1 MEREKLVEKGFGLEN
16 STCQGPVAA
25 LYLRPVIFMLASLLR
40 CLLLVQER
48 SGQRPPP
55 SINSGQLLSCLGAL
69 HKILFKEK
77 IIKFKNY

>member
-1 MEREKLVEKGFGLEN
+1 MPLESIVREGFSEEVTFKGDMNGEKKLVEKGFGLGN

-40 CLLLVQER
+40 CLLLVQEH

-55 SINSGQLLSCLGAL
+55 Q
-69 HKILFKEK
+69 H
-77 IIKFKNY
+77 